1 MWNHEWIINTAVQL
15 KKQIS
20 FWVYKFSL
28 GKHIDLGHLELFFNK
43 KKKSMIVLVRVVF
56 LC

>member
-20 FWVYKFSL
+20 FWIYKFSL
-28 GKHIDLGHLELFFNK
+28 GKHIDLGHLELFFNLK
-43 KKKSMIVLVRVVF
+43 KNKWLYWWE
-56 LC
+56 